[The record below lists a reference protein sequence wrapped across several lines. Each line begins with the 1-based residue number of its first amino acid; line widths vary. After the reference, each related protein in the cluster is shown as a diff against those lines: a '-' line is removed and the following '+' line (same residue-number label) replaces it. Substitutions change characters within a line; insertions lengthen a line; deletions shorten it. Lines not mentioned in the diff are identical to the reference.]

1 VVMWTRE
8 AARVL
13 RWEGIGTLEPGNWAD
28 LVVVDRNPLACAIE
42 SIAATRVLRTMVAGR
57 TVCPAGTP

>member
-1 VVMWTRE
+1 MGGHRHP
-8 AARVL
+8 
-13 RWEGIGTLEPGNWAD
+13 EPGNWAD
-28 LVVVDRNPLACAIE
+28 LVVVDRNPLACATE